1 MLGIKPY
8 TADIDLS
15 RYNLNDLLPKIW
27 RDGYQRRDKWFEFDI
42 ARRLSIEAF
51 KMFYSPIKI
60 FLIYY
65 ILTS

>member
-1 MLGIKPY
+1 MSETRPY

-27 RDGYQRRDKWFEFDI
+27 RDGYQRRDKWFEFDV
-42 ARRLSIEAF
+42 ARRLIIEMF
-51 KMFYSPIKI
+51 KVSHFPIKL

-65 ILTS
+65 ILTP